1 MKRVYLSFTVLLL
14 CFMVSFTAHAAEK
27 PAKPANN
34 NQIITLQNAKADPLQ
49 AGSVTLEYYGH
60 AAMRVTSP
68 KGVDILLDPWKN
80 DPSGTWG
87 IWFPKEFPLTSADI
101 AMSTHAHYDH
111 NALHRVKSHMVLDR
125 MAGVW
130 SFSDV
135 RITGIADKHQ
145 YKSPGPVR
153 WTDLFQERGIDPVP
167 PNNPPVLDNNI
178 YVIETGGL
186 RICHWGDNR
195 PDAPEAVFAAIG
207 QPDVLILPIE
217 DSLHILDY
225 TQVAA
230 VIAKLK
236 PRVIIPAHY
245 LMTGV
250 SSVASTLEKPEA
262 WLKTQKS
269 VTRHTSPV
277 YTLDPA
283 AVKKM
288 NGHVL
293 YFGDNAVKP

>member
-1 MKRVYLSFTVLLL
+1 MKRVYLSFTILLF
-14 CFMVSFTAHAAEK
+14 CFMISFTAHAAETPVK
-27 PAKPANN
+27 PVNN
-34 NQIITLQNAKADPLQ
+34 NQIIALQNAKADPLQ

-60 AAMRVTSP
+60 MAMRVTSP

-101 AMSTHAHYDH
+101 TMSTHAHYDH
-111 NALHRVKSHMVLDR
+111 NALHRVKSHMALDR

-130 SFSDV
+130 SFGDV

-153 WTDLFQERGIDPVP
+153 WTDLFTERGIDPVP
-167 PNNPPVLDNNI
+167 PNNPPVLDNTI

-195 PDAPEAVFAAIG
+195 PDAPESVFAAIG

-225 TQVAA
+225 NQVAA
-230 VIAKLK
+230 VIARLK
-236 PRVIIPAHY
+236 PRIVIPAHY
-245 LMTGV
+245 LITGV

-269 VTRHTSPV
+269 VTRLTSPV
-277 YTLDPA
+277 YTLEPA
-283 AVKKM
+283 AVKKLS
-288 NGHVL
+288 GHVL